1 MDCPLLGT
9 SNLWI
14 GKMEHK
20 TSAHIPCTFYDQL
33 QEMIDDRKN
42 RWSKRP
48 GRYER
53 SLYDLF
59 QLPVEEWSQAV
70 DNYLVI
76 GSDYAGGMGEF
87 GIRIENLQKDDP
99 PVYSHKDA
107 DGFSMW
113 KLENEKLSD
122 FLLNV
127 LIEALACVDYQS
139 AEYELETKGWR
150 YEEYFDLKKDDW
162 VAGKSVLKRY
172 GIDYAAI
179 KKYKASSG
187 KVFCCYDEDRNALFV
202 GSTAEGEMSLSVIN
216 RNEAEHI
223 FLDLDSLEYL
233 FEEARL
239 CIKDREREDELSQ
252 YYIYTKTPTTKVSL
266 SDYCQAD
273 KSPQKGENG
282 ESICPATAKKEPL
295 YVLCSGTDF
304 MEVITGVLQKK
315 PKVTNKEL
323 LEALNDYLQTRN
335 L

>member
-20 TSAHIPCTFYDQL
+20 TSAHIPCTFYGQL

-48 GRYER
+48 GKYER

-59 QLPVEEWSQAV
+59 QLLVEEWSRMV

-87 GIRIENLQKDDP
+87 GIRIEDLPKDDP
-99 PVYSHKDA
+99 PVYWHKDA
-107 DGFSMW
+107 DSFSMW
-113 KLENEKLSD
+113 KLEHEKLSD

-172 GIDYAAI
+172 GIDYL
-179 KKYKASSG
+179 
-187 KVFCCYDEDRNALFV
+187 YDD
-202 GSTAEGEMSLSVIN
+202 IN
-216 RNEAEHI
+216 RICIFSPDCSGISYKMAHFNQCI
-223 FLDLDSLEYL
+223 FLNAYFAGHDGMCYANVFD
-233 FEEARL
+233 
-239 CIKDREREDELSQ
+239 
-252 YYIYTKTPTTKVSL
+252 
-266 SDYCQAD
+266 
-273 KSPQKGENG
+273 
-282 ESICPATAKKEPL
+282 
-295 YVLCSGTDF
+295 
-304 MEVITGVLQKK
+304 
-315 PKVTNKEL
+315 L
-323 LEALNDYLQTRN
+323 LER
-335 L
+335 